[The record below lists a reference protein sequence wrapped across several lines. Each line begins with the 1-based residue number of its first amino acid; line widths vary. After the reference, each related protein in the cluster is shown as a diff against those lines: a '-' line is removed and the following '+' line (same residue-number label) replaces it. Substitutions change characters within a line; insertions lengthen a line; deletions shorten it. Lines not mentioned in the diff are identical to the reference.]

1 MISPNIGTF
10 QSTSRKEF
18 TYDKLLSYLL
28 INLAIWSAN
37 WIYGEFPE
45 GEEDFPVQGI
55 SWFEARAYAK
65 YKGLSL
71 PNIFQW
77 LDAANLSGFKS
88 ILPNLDGS
96 NFNSNKPR
104 NVNEYD
110 NEIDL
115 LPNIAENVREWTN
128 TSHGNN
134 RKVILGGSYASRRI
148 YI

>member
-1 MISPNIGTF
+1 M
-10 QSTSRKEF
+10 
-18 TYDKLLSYLL
+18 
-28 INLAIWSAN
+28 
-37 WIYGEFPE
+37 
-45 GEEDFPVQGI
+45 
-55 SWFEARAYAK
+55 K

-115 LPNIAENVREWTN
+115 LPNIAGNVREWTN

-134 RKVILGGSYASRRI
+134 RKVILGGSYAAEEYTFNSFYSISPFNRSVQNGIRLVKNLSELI
-148 YI
+148 NRMIISLLNILKEILMRKKM

>member
-1 MISPNIGTF
+1 MIWASPSQLPENPKFWDFPINYNG
-10 QSTSRKEF
+10 KEYSFNNSISLF
-18 TYDKLLSYLL
+18 TDKFGKSGPK
-28 INLAIWSAN
+28 N
-37 WIYGEFPE
+37 WIYGDFNE
-45 GEEDFPVQGI
+45 GEENFPVKGI

-104 NVNEYD
+104 NVHANSKRYKEL
-110 NEIDL
+110 NIIVNGQNMVVNGKQMIKL
-115 LPNIAENVREWTN
+115 LIF
-128 TSHGNN
+128 
-134 RKVILGGSYASRRI
+134 
-148 YI
+148 